1 MSAMDYD
8 ICIQVHQSLNADVLE
23 ALDRL
28 AQSHELKFEA
38 SEYDAK
44 DEFLNLFFK
53 GQQFD
58 NVRMFWNELQAQVEE
73 GNSPLSI
80 LKPYWIVVL
89 VLDQNWDRYILLA
102 HADEN
107 QQGQIDPCP
116 QDDNWDA
123 YWAQYDQRH
132 DADFEDSGTS

>member
-1 MSAMDYD
+1 MDYQ
-8 ICIQVHQSLNADVLE
+8 ILIQVHQPLSADALG

-28 AQSHELKFEA
+28 AQSHGLKFEA
-38 SEYDAK
+38 GEYDAK
-44 DEFLNLFFK
+44 DEYLNLSFK

-73 GNSPLSI
+73 GDSLLGI
-80 LKPYWIVVL
+80 LKPHWIVLL
-89 VLDQNWDRYILLA
+89 VVDQNWEHYILLA
-102 HADEN
+102 HADES

-123 YWAQYDQRH
+123 YWEQYYQRH
-132 DADFEDSGTS
+132 NDVDFEDSATS

>member
-1 MSAMDYD
+1 MDYQ
-8 ICIQVHQSLNADVLE
+8 ILIQVHQPLSADALG

-28 AQSHELKFEA
+28 AQSHGLKFEA
-38 SEYDAK
+38 GEYDAK
-44 DEFLNLFFK
+44 DEYLNLSFK
-53 GQQFD
+53 GQQLD
-58 NVRMFWNELQAQVEE
+58 NIRMFWNELQAQVEE
-73 GNSPLSI
+73 ENAPLSI

-102 HADEN
+102 HADES

-123 YWAQYDQRH
+123 YWEQYYQRH
-132 DADFEDSGTS
+132 NDVDFEDSATS